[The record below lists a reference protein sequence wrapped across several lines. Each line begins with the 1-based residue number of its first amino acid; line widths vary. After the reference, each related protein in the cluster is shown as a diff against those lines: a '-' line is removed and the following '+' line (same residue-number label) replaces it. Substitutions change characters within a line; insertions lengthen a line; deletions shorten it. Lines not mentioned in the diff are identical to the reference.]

1 MNRTSTTRP
10 SAVTGRGFN
19 EAVLVAATLAR
30 VPIAGVALLEGH
42 ELTLH
47 DVRGVSPSQEE
58 LLLLCRQTVEADDL
72 VMFAQ
77 VRPYEG
83 RAIRFYTGVPVRD
96 DDLRTVGVLFVAA
109 RDVRHLDHDAL
120 EALLALGWQVE
131 CELGAE
137 RAARA
142 VEVRSRV
149 LSKAHR
155 AADLAEVLQF
165 CLDEVCAHT
174 GWPVGHVC
182 VPAADGTGELMS
194 AKLWHGADDGRFGR
208 LREIMEN
215 TRVAPGVGLSGE
227 AAATLRPKWMDD
239 IGLTELGAASGF
251 AFPVHSEAGVVAVLE
266 FFDPD
271 VRRPCPRVL
280 ALVTELGRE
289 VGLAA
294 ARMSDRADLLQSQT
308 MLQETVHQLRTVIS
322 TAHDAFIA
330 LDEDGCVTEWNAAA
344 ERMFGWPRA
353 DIMGRA
359 LADTVV
365 PERFRAD
372 HMAGIAR
379 LKATGEASVL
389 GRQVELAALRRDGQ
403 EFPIELY
410 VWQPEPTGPYRFN
423 AFVRDISER
432 KEAERALRDAYARE
446 QEVVEEL
453 RGLDQIKTDFVA
465 NVSHELRTPLT
476 SISGYLELLV
486 DGVAGELTGDQLE
499 MTSIIQRNT
508 GRLLRLVE
516 DILTVGKIDS
526 GQFQPVVEPT
536 DLVAL
541 VEAAVKSVEP
551 AAVKKAITLVCQL
564 GPEPIVVQADPNQ
577 LDRAL
582 INVLSNAVKFTQ
594 PAGSVVIRARCVG
607 TEARI
612 TVADTGIGIAQ
623 DELPKLF
630 SRFFRS
636 SLAIEHEIQG
646 TGLGLAIV
654 KHIVERHG
662 GDISVTSRP
671 GEGTMVTIVLPVDSE
686 ADAEVDSPQPL
697 CNRE

>member
-1 MNRTSTTRP
+1 MNRTSTTLP
-10 SAVTGRGFN
+10 PAVTGRGFS
-19 EAVLVAATLAR
+19 EVVLVAATLVR
-30 VPIAGVALLEGH
+30 VPIAGVALLEGD

-47 DVRGVSPSQEE
+47 DVRGLPPGHEE
-58 LLLLCRQTVEADDL
+58 LLLLCRQTAEADDL

-77 VRPYEG
+77 LRPSED

-96 DDLRTVGVLFVAA
+96 DDLRTIGVLFVAA
-109 RDVRHLDHDAL
+109 RDARHLDHDAL
-120 EALLALGWQVE
+120 EALLALGCQVE
-131 CELGAE
+131 SELGTE

-149 LSKAHR
+149 LSMAQR
-155 AADLAEVLQF
+155 ASDLTEVLQF
-165 CLDEVCAHT
+165 CLDEVCAYA

-194 AKLWHGADDGRFGR
+194 AKLWHGADDGRFRR
-208 LREIMEN
+208 LREIMVD

-227 AAATLRPKWMDD
+227 AAATLRPKWMDNM
-239 IGLTELGAASGF
+239 GLTELGAASGF
-251 AFPVHSEAGVVAVLE
+251 AFPVHSEDGVVAVLE
-266 FFDPD
+266 FFAPD

-280 ALVTELGRE
+280 DLVTELGKE

-294 ARMSDRADLLQSQT
+294 ARMSDRADLLQSQVL
-308 MLQETVHQLRTVIS
+308 LQENVHRLRTVIS

-344 ERMFGWPRA
+344 ERMFGWQRA

-372 HMAGIAR
+372 HVAGIAR
-379 LKATGEASVL
+379 LKDTGEASVL
-389 GRQVELAALRRDGQ
+389 GRQIELAALRRDGE
-403 EFPIELY
+403 EFPVELY
-410 VWQPEPTGPYRFN
+410 VWQPEPAGPYCFN
-423 AFVRDISER
+423 AFVKDISER
-432 KEAERALRDAYARE
+432 KEAERALREAYARE

-453 RGLDQIKTDFVA
+453 RRLDRVKTDFVA

-486 DGVAGELTGDQLE
+486 EGVAGDLTDDQRE

-526 GQFQPVVEPT
+526 GQFQPSVEPT
-536 DLVAL
+536 ELGAL
-541 VEAAVKSVEP
+541 VDGVVESVEP
-551 AAVKKAITLVCQL
+551 AAIRKAINVVCQI
-564 GPEPIVVQADPNQ
+564 GPGPIMVQADPNQ

-582 INVLSNAVKFTQ
+582 LNVLSNAVKFTRA
-594 PAGSVVIRARCVG
+594 AGSVVIRVRRVG
-607 TEARI
+607 AEARI

-646 TGLGLAIV
+646 TGLGLSIV

-662 GDISVTSRP
+662 GGISVASRP
-671 GEGTMVTIVLPVDSE
+671 GEGTMVTIVLPVDPE
-686 ADAEVDSPQPL
+686 ADSAQP
-697 CNRE
+697 

>member
-10 SAVTGRGFN
+10 PAVTGQAFN
-19 EAVLVAATLAR
+19 GAVLVAATLGQ
-30 VPIAGVALLEGH
+30 VPIAGVALLEAG
-42 ELTLH
+42 ELSLH
-47 DVRGVSPSQEE
+47 DVRGMPHGQEE
-58 LLLLCRQTVEADDL
+58 LLPLCRQTLEADDL
-72 VMFAQ
+72 VMFA
-77 VRPYEG
+77 RARRSAG
-83 RAIRFYTGVPVRD
+83 RAVHFYAGVPLRGD
-96 DDLRTVGVLFVAA
+96 DRRPAGVLFIAA
-109 RDVRHLDHDAL
+109 RDIRHLDHGARD
-120 EALLALGWQVE
+120 ALLALGCQVE
-131 CELGAE
+131 RELGAG
-137 RAARA
+137 RAAQA
-142 VEVRSRV
+142 VEVRSRLVSMAHGASV
-149 LSKAHR
+149 L
-155 AADLAEVLQF
+155 DEVLQL
-165 CLDEVCAHT
+165 CLDEVCTHA
-174 GWPVGHVC
+174 GWPFGHAC
-182 VPAADGTGELMS
+182 VPAGDGTGELVS
-194 AKLWHGADDGRFGR
+194 AKLWHGADEGCFGR
-208 LREIMEN
+208 LRDVLAE
-215 TRVAPGVGLSGE
+215 TRVSPGTGLSGE

-239 IGLTELGAASGF
+239 LGLTELGAGSGF
-251 AFPVHSEAGVVAVLE
+251 AFPVHTEDGVIAVLE

-271 VRRPCPRVL
+271 VRRPGPRVL
-280 ALVTELGRE
+280 DLVTDLGRE

-294 ARMSDRADLLQSQT
+294 ARMSDRAELVRSQT
-308 MLQETVHQLRTVIS
+308 TLRETVHRLQTVIG
-322 TAHDAFIA
+322 TAHDAFVA

-353 DIMGRA
+353 VIMGRL

-372 HMAGIAR
+372 HVAGMTR
-379 LKATGEASVL
+379 LKATGESTVL
-389 GRQVELAALRRDGQ
+389 GEQIELAGLHRDGR

-410 VWQPEPTGPYRFN
+410 VWQPVPTGPYRFN
-423 AFVRDISER
+423 AFIKDISER
-432 KEAERALRDAYARE
+432 KEAERVLRDAYARE
-446 QEVVEEL
+446 QEMVEEL
-453 RGLDQIKTDFVA
+453 RGLDRVKTDFIA

-486 DGVAGELTGDQLE
+486 DGVAGDLTDEQRE

-526 GQFQPVVEPT
+526 GQFQPSVEPT
-536 DLVAL
+536 ELGTL
-541 VEAAVKSVEP
+541 VEAVVESVEP
-551 AAVKKAITLVCQL
+551 AAIRKAITLVRQV
-564 GPEPIVVQADPNQ
+564 GPDPIMVLADPNQ

-582 INVLSNAVKFTQ
+582 LNVLSNAVKFTRA
-594 PAGSVVIRARCVG
+594 AGSVAIRVRRVG

-636 SLAIEHEIQG
+636 TLAIEHEIQG

-662 GDISVTSRP
+662 GDISVASRP

-686 ADAEVDSPQPL
+686 AESPQP
-697 CNRE
+697 

>member
-1 MNRTSTTRP
+1 VNRTSTTRP
-10 SAVTGRGFN
+10 PAVTGQGFS
-19 EAVLVAATLAR
+19 EAVLVAATLVR
-30 VPIAGVALLEGH
+30 VPIAGVALLEGD

-47 DVRGVSPSQEE
+47 DMRGVPPSHEE

-72 VMFAQ
+72 VVFAQ
-77 VRPYEG
+77 PRATEG
-83 RAIRFYTGVPVRD
+83 RVIHFFTGVPVRG
-96 DDLRTVGVLFVAA
+96 DDLRTIGVLFVAA
-109 RDVRHLDHDAL
+109 RDTRHLDHDAL
-120 EALLALGWQVE
+120 EALLALGCQVE
-131 CELGAE
+131 SELGSE

-149 LSKAHR
+149 LSMAQR
-155 AADLAEVLQF
+155 ASDLAELLQF
-165 CLDEVCAHT
+165 CLDEVCAHA

-194 AKLWHGADDGRFGR
+194 AKLWHGADGRFGR
-208 LREIMEN
+208 LREIMEDM
-215 TRVAPGVGLSGE
+215 RVAPGVGLSGE
-227 AAATLRPKWMDD
+227 AAATFRPKWMDD

-251 AFPVHSEAGVVAVLE
+251 AFPVHSEDGVVAVLE

-271 VRRPCPRVL
+271 VRRPSPRVL
-280 ALVTELGRE
+280 DLVTELGRE

-294 ARMSDRADLLQSQT
+294 ARMSDRADLLQSQA
-308 MLQETVHQLRTVIS
+308 MLQETVHRLRTVIS

-330 LDEDGCVTEWNAAA
+330 LDEDGYVTEWNAAA
-344 ERMFGWPRA
+344 ERMFGWPRV

-372 HMAGIAR
+372 HVAGIAR

-389 GRQVELAALRRDGQ
+389 GQQIELAALRRDGE

-410 VWQPEPTGPYRFN
+410 VWQPEPAGPYRFN
-423 AFVRDISER
+423 AFVKDISER

-453 RGLDQIKTDFVA
+453 RRLDRVKTDFVA

-476 SISGYLELLV
+476 SISGYLELLM
-486 DGVAGELTGDQLE
+486 DGVAGDLTDDQRE

-526 GQFQPVVEPT
+526 GQFQPSVEPAE
-536 DLVAL
+536 LGAL
-541 VEAAVKSVEP
+541 VDAVIESVEP
-551 AAVKKAITLVCQL
+551 AAIRKAINLVSQI
-564 GPEPIVVQADPNQ
+564 GPGPIMVQADPNQ

-582 INVLSNAVKFTQ
+582 LNVLSNAVKFTQ
-594 PAGSVVIRARCVG
+594 AAGSVVIRVRRVG
-607 TEARI
+607 AEARI

-662 GDISVTSRP
+662 GDISVASRP

-686 ADAEVDSPQPL
+686 AALEVDSPQP
-697 CNRE
+697 